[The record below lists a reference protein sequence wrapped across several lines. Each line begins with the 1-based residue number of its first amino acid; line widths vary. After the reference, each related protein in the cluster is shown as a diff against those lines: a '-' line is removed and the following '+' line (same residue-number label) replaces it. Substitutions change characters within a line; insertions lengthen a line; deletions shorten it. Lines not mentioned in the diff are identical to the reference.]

1 MVRLAALVLAVVI
14 GWPAAALAQQNLS
27 SQCLAVARSIEDVPV
42 RYASF
47 AQPAQS
53 GDEAY
58 TVSFSFQ
65 GHSTYLIETPDG
77 TTIAT
82 DYAGWMTDPVVPLV
96 VTMNQAHSSHWTT
109 NTKPGTEYVL
119 PGWTQDGSPAEHS
132 LMVGDA
138 LIRNVTTDIVRFASI
153 PDGNS
158 IFIFEVAGL
167 CIGHL
172 GHLHHALTD
181 DHYAKIGRLDV
192 VMVPV
197 DGGLTLAHTQVRDL
211 LARMR
216 SRVILPM
223 HVRSAG
229 ALPSFLSYLGEA
241 YPVQQVRERKLRL
254 SMRNLP
260 DQPTVMLL
268 PGVSYYFS
276 NP

>member
-1 MVRLAALVLAVVI
+1 MVRFVVLALAVAM
-14 GWPAAALAQQNLS
+14 GWPAAALAQQNLA

-47 AQPAQS
+47 AQPAQAN
-53 GDEAY
+53 DDTY
-58 TVSFSFQ
+58 IVTFSFQ
-65 GHSTYLIETPDG
+65 GHSTYLIESPGG

-82 DYAGWMTDPVVPLV
+82 DYAGWLTDPVVPRV

-109 NTKPGTEYVL
+109 GFKPGTEHVL
-119 PGWTQDGSPAEHS
+119 RGWTEDGSPAEHS

-138 LIRNVTTDIVRFASI
+138 LIRNVTTDIVRFTQI

-158 IFIFEVAGL
+158 IFIFEIAGL

-216 SRVILPM
+216 SSVILPM
-223 HVRSAG
+223 HVRSAR
-229 ALPSFLSYLGEA
+229 ALPAFLSYLGND
-241 YPVQQVRERKLRL
+241 YPVERRSERKLRL
-254 SMRNLP
+254 SLRNLP
-260 DQPTVMLL
+260 SQPTVMLL
-268 PGVSYYFS
+268 PGVGSYS
-276 NP
+276 WEP